1 MALQG
6 YMSGFFTSIR
16 FVLALLTVLAI
27 AAKPLIPPR
36 TLLIHP
42 SHQNSVSIYGPADSG
57 GSAGVQWLDKTK
69 AGWRCDYV
77 QRSGQDNCGLV
88 INWSFRNSNP
98 AMRPEDYPPCLFDIS
113 DPDGDGWGWEN
124 ELNCRVTETTRRDF
138 PARKDFEYPIC
149 ESSQGDPN
157 GDGWGWEY
165 DRVCHVQATTQK
177 SLIAGNVLPPKVDAS
192 PYDGFLV
199 KIHYE
204 GRADYI
210 HMNLRDAGPT
220 EVTKDGTEKFM
231 SALMRTEDLRT
242 GPVFVGFNAF
252 TVDEWWVFQQ
262 NPPREL
268 AGSEFKHLVQVGVH
282 YTEPGVHR
290 MRVDEIKLIGE
301 RVSNQSYLMAIM
313 MIWISYLLLETGWRY
328 HRLRRSA
335 RSDLEQL
342 QKLAKD
348 ATRLE
353 QEKHQLENRSTTD
366 MLTGVHNRSGFA
378 KRVQEQYGGE
388 WLPQDTG
395 LVVMDIDHF
404 KKINDTYGHGIGDQV
419 LRAFAECVA
428 HAVRDRDIFARW
440 GGEEFVL
447 VVDATSP
454 EKLRVICEKLRQRVV
469 VQSLLPQGGQTI
481 TVSMGAVFVSRIEN
495 FDTTFKKADDAL
507 YRAKIQRDTVVYA
520 D

>member
-1 MALQG
+1 MQ
-6 YMSGFFTSIR
+6 T
-16 FVLALLTVLAI
+16 
-27 AAKPLIPPR
+27 
-36 TLLIHP
+36 
-42 SHQNSVSIYGPADSG
+42 Q
-57 GSAGVQWLDKTK
+57 
-69 AGWRCDYV
+69 
-77 QRSGQDNCGLV
+77 
-88 INWSFRNSNP
+88 
-98 AMRPEDYPPCLFDIS
+98 DYPSCVFDIS

-124 ELNCRVTETTRRDF
+124 AQSCRVTETTRRDF
-138 PARKDFEYPIC
+138 PAQEGMEYPAC
-149 ESSQGDPN
+149 ERSESDPN

-165 DRVCHVQATTQK
+165 SRVCKVQAATRKNAAKTFPP
-177 SLIAGNVLPPKVDAS
+177 ALPAVIDTR

-204 GRADYI
+204 GRGNYI
-210 HMNLRDAGPT
+210 HLNLRDAGST
-220 EVTKDGTEKFM
+220 KITKDGAEKFM

-262 NPPREL
+262 NPPREFVGPGL
-268 AGSEFKHLVQVGVH
+268 THLVQVGVH

-301 RVSNQSYLMAIM
+301 RISNKSYLMAIM
-313 MIWISYLLLETGWRY
+313 LIWISYLLMETGWRY

-342 QKLAKD
+342 QKLAND

-353 QEKHQLENRSTTD
+353 QEKHHLENRSTTD

-404 KKINDTYGHGIGDQV
+404 KKINDTYGHSIGDQV

-469 VQSLLPQGGQTI
+469 AQSLLPHCEQTI